1 MKSRPCSAPF
11 WRIGVLWSVLALIVV
26 STLAACSSKAA
37 PQAAADTPHNVTLT
51 AAQRQHIHLLTIE
64 RSSFHRSIETSGVVD
79 FDHDRATQVLA
90 PFSGPVTEVLV
101 NPGDKVKAGQPLARV
116 DSPDFAA
123 AVGAYRKALAA
134 AHAADQLAATD
145 RDLYAHQAI
154 SQREHAQA
162 QSDAAGAD
170 ADRDAAL
177 QALLALHVDAPTLQA
192 IREGKP
198 VAHGQGVI
206 RAPIAGTVVEKS
218 IVPGQLLAAG
228 STPCFT
234 VADTSKMWVMA
245 QLFGDDLAAVK
256 NGDAATVE
264 VGGDD
269 AAMPGKVTN
278 VGAVVDP
285 DTRSVGARVL
295 VDNPDG
301 VLKRQMYVRV
311 KIRSGDA
318 RTGLLLPVSAVLR
331 DDENLPFVYV
341 AAADG
346 GYAQRTITLGGRVGD
361 AFEIPDGLHAGDK
374 VVVDGAIFLH
384 FMQTQ

>member
-1 MKSRPCSAPF
+1 
-11 WRIGVLWSVLALIVV
+11 
-26 STLAACSSKAA
+26 
-37 PQAAADTPHNVTLT
+37 
-51 AAQRQHIHLLTIE
+51 
-64 RSSFHRSIETSGVVD
+64 
-79 FDHDRATQVLA
+79 
-90 PFSGPVTEVLV
+90 
-101 NPGDKVKAGQPLARV
+101 
-116 DSPDFAA
+116 
-123 AVGAYRKALAA
+123 
-134 AHAADQLAATD
+134 
-145 RDLYAHQAI
+145 
-154 SQREHAQA
+154 
-162 QSDAAGAD
+162 
-170 ADRDAAL
+170 
-177 QALLALHVDAPTLQA
+177 
-192 IREGKP
+192 
-198 VAHGQGVI
+198 
-206 RAPIAGTVVEKS
+206 
-218 IVPGQLLAAG
+218 
-228 STPCFT
+228 
-234 VADTSKMWVMA
+234 MWVMA